1 MQEQNA
7 IQQVLFKSPAH
18 SFRVIEEESSEP
30 DDLDA
35 WSLCPIEGK
44 TLAKEYVEG
53 PFEGRFIVEGQIVK
67 DSGTSEQ
74 CYLEVILPERI
85 CEYRYVLINGSV
97 ARLRGRRTSDGTAIP
112 SIAIEKFGVPQ
123 LFYAKENPSVGIKV
137 LEDALRLAKE
147 KKYVAY
153 DLGML
158 LREQKRYKEAIEAF
172 TVLLSEEVAPHIAR
186 TAYKERAQLYT
197 TVGQH
202 ELAAKDKQSWS
213 LAFESAYG
221 RPPAPEELF

>member
-67 DSGTSEQ
+67 DSGTSE
-74 CYLEVILPERI
+74 P
-85 CEYRYVLINGSV
+85 
-97 ARLRGRRTSDGTAIP
+97 RLRGRRTSDGTAIP